1 MKAILKINTNMLFIL
16 IMLVL
21 YLLFINTINSL
32 STRQVEK
39 AETSSFVIAITR
51 ILHKVQSQTETHY
64 TRSFIFFHV
73 QESILIG
80 AERAITQLL
89 RRPTKSW
96 KVSSFAAIGLLRG
109 QILLSNLEVYHH
121 DLIK

>member
-89 RRPTKSW
+89 RRPTKKLESF
-96 KVSSFAAIGLLRG
+96 VFCCYRFTAGTDIIIEFRSISS
-109 QILLSNLEVYHH
+109 
-121 DLIK
+121 